1 MGELEKIRELLIQ
14 GDRQQ
19 TPEEI
24 KQALADGQKADDI
37 LYKALVPGMSEVGE
51 KMSRGEY
58 FIPEVLLCAQVM
70 QTGLEILRPYLGD
83 NESTSKAGTV
93 VIGTVYGDIHDI
105 GKDLVIILLEASQF
119 KVINLGVNVPVD
131 RFIEVIKAEQPD
143 IVGMSAMLTTTRQE
157 MAKVIEAVKEAGL
170 RESIKVMIGGAPISQ
185 DWADKIGADA
195 YGKDCAI
202 AVEMAKE
209 FVAQKRK

>member
-1 MGELEKIRELLIQ
+1 MGELEKVKELLIQ

-19 TPEEI
+19 TPEGI
-24 KQALADGQKADDI
+24 KQALANNQNAEDI

-70 QTGLEILRPYLGD
+70 QTGINILQPHLGD
-83 NESTSKAGTV
+83 KGSTSKAGTV
-93 VIGTVYGDIHDI
+93 VMGTVYGDIHDI
-105 GKDLVIILLEASQF
+105 GKNLVIILLEASQF

-131 RFIEVIKAEQPD
+131 KFIEAAKVEKPDVI
-143 IVGMSAMLTTTRQE
+143 GMSAMLTTTRQE
-157 MAKVIEAVKEAGL
+157 MTKVIEGLREAGL
-170 RESIKVMIGGAPISQ
+170 RESIKIMIGGAPISQ

-195 YGKDCAI
+195 YGNDCAI

-209 FVAQKRK
+209 FVAQKRG

>member
-1 MGELEKIRELLIQ
+1 MGELEKVKELLIQ

-19 TPEEI
+19 TPEGI
-24 KQALADGQKADDI
+24 KQALANNQNAEDI

-70 QTGLEILRPYLGD
+70 QTGINILQPHLGD
-83 NESTSKAGTV
+83 KGSTSKAGTV
-93 VIGTVYGDIHDI
+93 VMGTVYGDIHDI
-105 GKDLVIILLEASQF
+105 GKNL
-119 KVINLGVNVPVD
+119 VINLGVNVPVD
-131 RFIEVIKAEQPD
+131 KFIEAAKVEKPDVI
-143 IVGMSAMLTTTRQE
+143 GMSAMLTTTRQE
-157 MAKVIEAVKEAGL
+157 MTKVIEGLREAGL
-170 RESIKVMIGGAPISQ
+170 RESIKIMIGGAPISQ

-195 YGKDCAI
+195 YGNDCAI

-209 FVAQKRK
+209 FVAQKRG